1 MENPKKLYSKKRIEE
16 TFLLLLRKKPIERIS
31 VTELCEKA
39 GINRSTFYA
48 HYIDIYDLMEKV
60 TDSFVRHLFH
70 DITGKLSAP
79 TGKSYKDTYSMVL
92 RSLEV
97 TLQNRELCG
106 LLIRSRTN
114 LSERLISEAMIWKP
128 EGEANL

>member
-16 TFLLLLRKKPIERIS
+16 TFLLLLHKKSIERIS
-31 VTELCEKA
+31 VTELCEMA

-60 TDSFVRHLFH
+60 TDDFVRHLFH

-79 TGKSYKDTYSMVL
+79 TGKAARPPVPWCCVL
-92 RSLEV
+92 LKSP
-97 TLQNRELCG
+97 
-106 LLIRSRTN
+106 SRT
-114 LSERLISEAMIWKP
+114 
-128 EGEANL
+128 ANFADF